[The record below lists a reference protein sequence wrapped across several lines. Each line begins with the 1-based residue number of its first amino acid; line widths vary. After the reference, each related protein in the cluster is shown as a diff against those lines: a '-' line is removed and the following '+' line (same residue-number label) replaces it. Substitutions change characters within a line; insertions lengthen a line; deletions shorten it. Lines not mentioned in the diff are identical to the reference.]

1 MKYRMPRDRGLLQAA
16 DLRRLPIE
24 LEQFISRDAYSLV
37 VKGKAGTGKTA
48 LALTILS
55 KSLEKQNCLYISSR
69 LAISELF
76 EYYPWVQNFVT
87 DTQAAKDGRS
97 TADSETTEVAPFVD
111 ARLDEPQSLFERITN
126 QLMDA
131 SSPLIVI
138 DTWDAVGD
146 FMDKE
151 ALMTN
156 AKILQIWRQRA
167 RAKLIFVLES
177 VEDIVFDNLV
187 DGVIELEEGY
197 TNSRRTRRIRLS
209 KLRGVKIERPY
220 SFFSLNRGVFQSFD
234 PYDQL
239 FWTDATL
246 STINNS
252 MADSPPPTSNGGVPT
267 SASEVEN
274 ILNGRIPRHA
284 IVDVELDPTVSS
296 KSIMPFVARMVAG
309 YSRKN
314 ESAVTLLPPVGVTPE
329 VVDLLLKA
337 FVPNSRQRKRIEV
350 QTIANSTNGEPANSQ
365 FTEEIGK
372 IIARNNRRKGEKNLE
387 QLGVVS
393 VGPFFSSDGTPLP
406 ELVSFVETVISGFD
420 SAVIVT
426 RSSQKSY
433 KVSEIADV
441 RLKIIELEGNLF
453 IQPENPWASLYAI
466 QNEKDGEIISVR
478 PMV

>member
-1 MKYRMPRDRGLLQAA
+1 MDLAKYHGMPRDRNILQAA
-16 DLRRLPIE
+16 DLRRLPVE
-24 LEQFISRDAYSLV
+24 LEQFLSRDAYSLV
-37 VKGKAGTGKTA
+37 LKGKAGTGKTA

-76 EYYPWVQNFVT
+76 EYYPWVQNFVSGSH
-87 DTQAAKDGRS
+87 DKDGRS
-97 TADSETTEVAPFVD
+97 SSADETTEVAPFVD

-177 VEDIVFDNLV
+177 VEDVVFDNLV

-197 TNSRRTRRIRLS
+197 SNSRRTRRIHLS
-209 KLRGVKIERPY
+209 KLRGVKIERSH
-220 SFFSLNRGVFQSFD
+220 SFFTLNYGVFQSFD
-234 PYDQL
+234 QYDQL
-239 FWTDATL
+239 FWTAATL
-246 STINNS
+246 GSLNNS
-252 MADSPPPTSNGGVPT
+252 QVDNATFSANGGHP
-267 SASEVEN
+267 SPSSEVED
-274 ILNGRIPRHA
+274 IINGRIPKHA
-284 IVDVELDPTVSS
+284 IIDIELHSTVSS
-296 KSIMPFVARMVAG
+296 KSIMPFLVRMIAG
-309 YSRKN
+309 FSKKN
-314 ESAVTLLPPVGVTPE
+314 ESLVTLVPPIGVTPE
-329 VVDLLLKA
+329 NVDLLLKV
-337 FVPNSRQRKRIEV
+337 FIPNPRQRKRVEIQNPVTTAEGSGNEWFIEEL
-350 QTIANSTNGEPANSQ
+350 Q
-365 FTEEIGK
+365 K
-372 IIARNNRRKGEKNLE
+372 IIAKNRKKEKNPEL
-387 QLGVVS
+387 LGILS
-393 VGPFFSSDGTPLP
+393 VGPYFNSDGTATAKLN
-406 ELVSFVETVISGFD
+406 EFVETAISGFD
-420 SAVIVT
+420 SAVIIT

-441 RLKIIELEGNLF
+441 RMKIVELEGNLF
-453 IQPENPWASLYAI
+453 VQPENPWGSLYAI
-466 QNEKDGEIISVR
+466 QNEKNGEVISVR

>member
-1 MKYRMPRDRGLLQAA
+1 MPRDRSLLQAA
-16 DLRRLPIE
+16 DLRRLPVE
-24 LEQFISRDAYSLV
+24 LEQFLSRDAYSLV
-37 VKGKAGTGKTA
+37 VKGRAGTGKTT

-55 KSLEKQNCLYISSR
+55 KFLGKQNCLYISSR

-76 EYYPWVQNFVT
+76 EYYPWVQNFVSSS
-87 DTQAAKDGRS
+87 QDGRS
-97 TADSETTEVAPFVD
+97 SSEETTEVAPFVD

-177 VEDIVFDNLV
+177 VEDVVFDNLV

-197 TNSRRTRRIRLS
+197 SNSRRTRRIHLS
-209 KLRGVKIERPY
+209 KLRGVKIERSH
-220 SFFSLNRGVFQSFD
+220 SFFTLNFGVFQSFD
-234 PYDQL
+234 QYDQL
-239 FWTDATL
+239 FWTAATL
-246 STINNS
+246 ASVNNS
-252 MADSPPPTSNGGVPT
+252 QVDNPPVTPNGG
-267 SASEVEN
+267 ASTASNEVED
-274 ILNGRIPRHA
+274 IIGGRIPKHA
-284 IVDVELDPTVSS
+284 IVDIELDPNVSS
-296 KSIMPFVARMVAG
+296 KAIMPFLARIIAG

-314 ESAVTLLPPVGVTPE
+314 ESLVTLVPPIGVTME
-329 VVDLLLKA
+329 NVDLLLKA
-337 FVPNSRQRKRIEV
+337 FIPNTRQRRHVEV
-350 QTIANSTNGEPANSQ
+350 QNPEATSDESGSDRFI
-365 FTEEIGK
+365 EELQK
-372 IIARNNRRKGEKNLE
+372 IIAKNRKKDKNPEL
-387 QLGVVS
+387 LGVLS
-393 VGPFFSSDGTPLP
+393 VAPYFNSDGSATAKLNQ
-406 ELVSFVETVISGFD
+406 FVETVISGFD
-420 SAVIVT
+420 SAVIIT

-441 RLKIIELEGNLF
+441 RLKIIELEGDLF
-453 IQPENPWASLYAI
+453 LQPENPWASLYAI
-466 QNEKDGEIISVR
+466 QNEKDGEMISVR

>member
-1 MKYRMPRDRGLLQAA
+1 MPRDRASLQAI
-16 DLRRLPIE
+16 DLRRLPNE
-24 LEQFISRDAYSLV
+24 LEQFLAREAYSLV

-76 EYYPWVQNFVT
+76 EYYPWVRNFVSESSVKSGKT
-87 DTQAAKDGRS
+87 E
-97 TADSETTEVAPFVD
+97 ETTEIAPFVD

-177 VEDIVFDNLV
+177 VEEVIFDNLV

-197 TNSRRTRRIRLS
+197 VNSRRTRRIHLS
-209 KLRGVKIERPY
+209 KLRGVKIERPH
-220 SFFSLNRGVFQSFD
+220 SFFTLNRGVFHSFD
-234 PYDQL
+234 QYDQL
-239 FWTDATL
+239 MWTNGTSLAGANESVGEL
-246 STINNS
+246 PNPSVNNS
-252 MADSPPPTSNGGVPT
+252 SAPSNP
-267 SASEVEN
+267 VED
-274 ILNGRIPRHA
+274 ILNGKIPKHA
-284 IVDVELDPTVSS
+284 VVNIEIDPTISS
-296 KSIMPFVARMVAG
+296 KSIVPFLSRMIAG

-314 ESAVTLLPPVGVTPE
+314 ESIVLLVPPTGVSHEDT
-329 VVDLLLKA
+329 DLLLKA
-337 FVPNSRQRKRIEV
+337 FIPNSRQRRRVEV
-350 QTIANSTNGEPANSQ
+350 IYETDRTIGDGFVQDLEKS
-365 FTEEIGK
+365 
-372 IIARNNRRKGEKNLE
+372 IAKNRKKEKN
-387 QLGVVS
+387 
-393 VGPFFSSDGTPLP
+393 P
-406 ELVSFVETVISGFD
+406 ELLAVLSMDPLLAGNGHAEAVRDLNKLVDTIISGFD
-420 SAVIVT
+420 SAIIVT
-426 RSSQKSY
+426 RSTGESEKFM
-433 KVSEIADV
+433 EIADV
-441 RLKIIELEGNLF
+441 RLRMVELEGNLF
-453 IQPENPWASLYAI
+453 VQPENPWASLYAI

>member
-1 MKYRMPRDRGLLQAA
+1 MQGT
-16 DLRRLPIE
+16 DLRRLPNE
-24 LEQFISRDAYSLV
+24 LEQFLSHEAYSLV

-55 KSLEKQNCLYISSR
+55 KFLEKQNCLYISSR

-87 DTQAAKDGRS
+87 ASQSRDGKS
-97 TADSETTEVAPFVD
+97 EETTEVAPFVD

-177 VEDIVFDNLV
+177 VEDVTFDNLV

-197 TNSRRTRRIRLS
+197 VNSRRTRRIHLS
-209 KLRGVKIERPY
+209 KLRGIKIERPH
-220 SFFSLNRGVFQSFD
+220 SFFTLNRGVFHSFD
-234 PYDQL
+234 QYDQL
-239 FWTDATL
+239 LWTDATMAAASSSL
-246 STINNS
+246 GDNSTPIP
-252 MADSPPPTSNGGVPT
+252 AGGA
-267 SASEVEN
+267 SASSTAVED
-274 ILNGRIPRHA
+274 ILNGRIPKHV
-284 IVDVELDPTVSS
+284 IINVELDPTISS
-296 KSIMPFVARMVAG
+296 KSIIPFISRMIAG

-314 ESAVTLLPPVGVTPE
+314 EAMVTFVPPTGVSLE
-329 VVDLLLKA
+329 DADLVLKA
-337 FVPNSRQRKRIEV
+337 FIPNSRQRKHVEV
-350 QTIANSTNGEPANSQ
+350 LSQTFNSGESRNGGIVQEVEKTAS
-365 FTEEIGK
+365 K
-372 IIARNNRRKGEKNLE
+372 IKRKEKDAEL
-387 QLGVVS
+387 LGVLCI
-393 VGPFFSSDGTPLP
+393 GPTFDHADTSKQDLNK
-406 ELVSFVETVISGFD
+406 LVETIISGFN
-420 SAVIVT
+420 SSIIVT
-426 RSSQKSY
+426 RSTDGFQKF
-433 KVSEIADV
+433 SEMADV
-441 RLKIIELEGNLF
+441 RLKIVELEGNLF
-453 IQPENPWASLYAI
+453 VQPENPWASLYAI
-466 QNEKDGEIISVR
+466 QSEKSGEIISVR

>member
-1 MKYRMPRDRGLLQAA
+1 MPRDRNVSPAV
-16 DLRRLPIE
+16 DLRRLPDE
-24 LEQFISRDAYSLV
+24 LEQFLSRDAYSLV

-55 KSLEKQNCLYISSR
+55 KALQRQNCLYISSR

-76 EYYPWVQNFVT
+76 EYYPWVRDFVVVSE
-87 DTQAAKDGRS
+87 DKDEKP
-97 TADSETTEVAPFVD
+97 DEKTELAPFVD

-177 VEDIVFDNLV
+177 VEEVIFDNLV

-197 TNSRRTRRIRLS
+197 VNHRRTRRIHLS

-220 SFFSLNRGVFQSFD
+220 SFFTLNQGVFHSFAQ
-234 PYDQL
+234 YDQL
-239 FWTDATL
+239 IWTNM
-246 STINNS
+246 STTGITNS
-252 MADSPPPTSNGGVPT
+252 LAGRPTSTNDGD
-267 SASEVEN
+267 SSNAVED
-274 ILNGRIPRHA
+274 ILNGRIPKHA
-284 IVDVELDPTVSS
+284 IVNVEVDPTISS
-296 KSIMPFVARMVAG
+296 KSILPFITRMIAG

-314 ESAVTLLPPVGVTPE
+314 DAMIVLVPPVGVTHE
-329 VVDLLLKA
+329 DIDLLLNA
-337 FVPNSRQRKRIEV
+337 FISNSRQRKRVEVLYQLATSKENRNGNLVQGLERILARNKTKEKGHERLGVLMLDPLSDGSTTSELNELV
-350 QTIANSTNGEPANSQ
+350 QTLIM
-365 FTEEIGK
+365 
-372 IIARNNRRKGEKNLE
+372 
-387 QLGVVS
+387 
-393 VGPFFSSDGTPLP
+393 
-406 ELVSFVETVISGFD
+406 GFD
-420 SAVIVT
+420 SSIIVT
-426 RSSQKSY
+426 RSTEKYQKVTE
-433 KVSEIADV
+433 VSDV
-441 RLKIIELEGNLF
+441 RLKIVELEGNLF
-453 IQPENPWASLYAI
+453 VQPENPWANFYAI
-466 QNEKDGEIISVR
+466 QNEKNGEIISVR

>member
-1 MKYRMPRDRGLLQAA
+1 MPRDRSLLQAA
-16 DLRRLPIE
+16 DLRRLPVE
-24 LEQFISRDAYSLV
+24 LEQFLSRDAYSLV
-37 VKGKAGTGKTA
+37 VKGRAGTGKTT

-55 KSLEKQNCLYISSR
+55 KFLGKQNCLYISSR

-76 EYYPWVQNFVT
+76 EYYPWVQNFVSSS
-87 DTQAAKDGRS
+87 QDGRS
-97 TADSETTEVAPFVD
+97 SSEETTEVAPFVD

-177 VEDIVFDNLV
+177 VEDVVFDNLV

-197 TNSRRTRRIRLS
+197 SNSRRTRRIHLS
-209 KLRGVKIERPY
+209 KLRGVKIERSH
-220 SFFSLNRGVFQSFD
+220 SFFTLNFGVFQSFD
-234 PYDQL
+234 QYDQL
-239 FWTDATL
+239 FWTAATL
-246 STINNS
+246 ASVNNS
-252 MADSPPPTSNGGVPT
+252 QVDNPPVTPNGG
-267 SASEVEN
+267 ASTASNEVED
-274 ILNGRIPRHA
+274 IIGGRIPKHA
-284 IVDVELDPTVSS
+284 IVDIELDPNVSS
-296 KSIMPFVARMVAG
+296 KAIMPFLARIIAG

-314 ESAVTLLPPVGVTPE
+314 ESLVTLVPPIGVTME
-329 VVDLLLKA
+329 NVDLLLKA
-337 FVPNSRQRKRIEV
+337 FIPNTRQRRHVEV
-350 QTIANSTNGEPANSQ
+350 QNPEATSDESGSDRFI
-365 FTEEIGK
+365 EELQK
-372 IIARNNRRKGEKNLE
+372 IIAKNRKKDKNPEL
-387 QLGVVS
+387 LGVLS
-393 VGPFFSSDGTPLP
+393 VAPYFNSDGSATAKLNQ
-406 ELVSFVETVISGFD
+406 FVETVISGFD
-420 SAVIVT
+420 SAVIIT

-441 RLKIIELEGNLF
+441 RFKIIELEGDLF
-453 IQPENPWASLYAI
+453 LQPENPWASLYAI
-466 QNEKDGEIISVR
+466 QNEKDGEMISVR

>member
-1 MKYRMPRDRGLLQAA
+1 MPRDKSLLQAA
-16 DLRRLPIE
+16 DLRRLPNE
-24 LEQFISRDAYSLV
+24 LEQFLSRDAYSLV

-55 KSLEKQNCLYISSR
+55 KSLEKQSCLYISSR

-87 DTQAAKDGRS
+87 SGAQAMKEGRASADG
-97 TADSETTEVAPFVD
+97 ETIEVAPFVD

-220 SFFSLNRGVFQSFD
+220 SFFTLNRGVFQSFD
-234 PYDQL
+234 PFDQL
-239 FWTDATL
+239 FWTDATIT
-246 STINNS
+246 SINNS
-252 MADSPPPTSNGGVPT
+252 MADMPISAGNGA
-267 SASEVEN
+267 ASSSGQEVEDL
-274 ILNGRIPRHA
+274 LNGKIPKHA
-284 IVDVELDPTVSS
+284 IVDIELDPTVSS
-296 KSIMPFVARMVAG
+296 KVIMPFLARMLAG
-309 YSRKN
+309 YSKKN
-314 ESAVTLLPPVGVTPE
+314 ESFVTLLPPIGVTPE
-329 VVDLLLKA
+329 YVDLVLKV
-337 FVPNSRQRKRIEV
+337 FIPNSRQRKRIEV
-350 QTIANSTNGEPANSQ
+350 ENLPSSNAENGGANPSV
-365 FTEEIGK
+365 EIGK
-372 IIARNNRRKGEKNLE
+372 IVARNRRKEKNPE
-387 QLGVVS
+387 ILGVVT
-393 VGPFFSSDGTPLP
+393 VAPFFESDGMPMS
-406 ELVSFVETVISGFD
+406 ELNGFVEAVISGFD
-420 SAVIVT
+420 SAVIVS

-441 RLKIIELEGNLF
+441 RFKIIELEGNLF
-453 IQPENPWASLYAI
+453 LQPENPWASLYAI

>member
-1 MKYRMPRDRGLLQAA
+1 MPRDRNVSPVV
-16 DLRRLPIE
+16 DLRRLPGE
-24 LEQFISRDAYSLV
+24 LEQFLSRDAYSLV

-55 KSLEKQNCLYISSR
+55 KSLQKQNCLYISSR

-76 EYYPWVQNFVT
+76 EYYPWVRNFVGVPE
-87 DTQAAKDGRS
+87 DKDS
-97 TADSETTEVAPFVD
+97 KSDEKTELAPFVD

-177 VEDIVFDNLV
+177 VEEVIFDNLV

-197 TNSRRTRRIRLS
+197 VNHRRTRRIHLS

-220 SFFSLNRGVFQSFD
+220 SFFTLNQGVFHSFD
-234 PYDQL
+234 QYDPL
-239 FWTDATL
+239 IWANKSLAGD
-246 STINNS
+246 NNS
-252 MADSPPPTSNGGVPT
+252 PAGRPTFTNNGG
-267 SASEVEN
+267 SANTVED
-274 ILNGRIPRHA
+274 ILNGSIPKHA
-284 IVDVELDPTVSS
+284 IVNVELDPTIGS
-296 KSIMPFVARMVAG
+296 KSILPFIIRMIAG

-314 ESAVTLLPPVGVTPE
+314 DAMITLVPPKGVTRE
-329 VVDLLLKA
+329 DLDLLLNA
-337 FVPNSRQRKRIEV
+337 FVSNSRQRKRVEV
-350 QTIANSTNGEPANSQ
+350 LYQTTTGENKNGNLVHELESVL
-365 FTEEIGK
+365 
-372 IIARNNRRKGEKNLE
+372 ARNKSKEKGHER
-387 QLGVVS
+387 LGVLTL
-393 VGPFFSSDGTPLP
+393 DPLGDRSAP
-406 ELVSFVETVISGFD
+406 SELDELIQTLILGFD
-420 SAVIVT
+420 SSIIVT
-426 RSSQKSY
+426 RSSEKY
-433 KVSEIADV
+433 HKVTELSDV
-441 RLKIIELEGNLF
+441 RLKIVELEGNLF
-453 IQPENPWASLYAI
+453 VQPENPWANFYAI